1 VYSVQC
7 TVYSGQ
13 WAVGISADPLSAK
26 RPAHC
31 STLYA
36 IFPRMKIVP
45 LKSLRHPEIAR
56 LTGREPSPSPQIQ
69 KIVNDILAR
78 VRKEG
83 HAAVLDY
90 ARRFDG
96 LKGNLRVTPAELR
109 KAADKAP
116 AKVRSAIRKA
126 IANVRK
132 FHMRQKESSWTFRGA
147 HGETLG
153 QIIRPLDRV
162 GIYVPGGAGVY
173 PSTLI
178 MNAVPARVAGVPEIA
193 MVSPCA
199 RGLDPA
205 VAYAALQLDVTEIY
219 KVGGAQAVA
228 MLAYGTT
235 KVPRVDK
242 ITGPGNVY
250 AALAKKEVFGT
261 VDIDMVAGPSEIL
274 VLFDET
280 ADPDWV
286 AADLLSQAEHGSGYE
301 AVVGV
306 TTSPRAARRV
316 AECVRAQ
323 TESSPKRAIVE
334 KAVERFGRIFTVPDW
349 DLGCAVANAL
359 APEHL
364 EIITESP
371 RALLP
376 AIRNAGAVFLGPYSS
391 EPVGDYFAGPNH
403 VLPTNGSARFF
414 SPLGV
419 YDFCKRTSLI
429 EYPAG
434 ALRREG
440 ARIAALAD
448 AEGFYHHAAAV
459 RKRM

>member
-1 VYSVQC
+1 
-7 TVYSGQ
+7 
-13 WAVGISADPLSAK
+13 
-26 RPAHC
+26 
-31 STLYA
+31 
-36 IFPRMKIVP
+36 MKIVP
-45 LKSLRHPEIAR
+45 LKSLRHPEISR

-69 KIVNDILAR
+69 KTVSDILVR
-78 VRKEG
+78 VRKDG
-83 HAAVLDY
+83 HAAVLEY

-109 KAADKAP
+109 KAADTAP
-116 AKVRSAIRKA
+116 AKVRTAIRKA

-132 FHMRQKESSWTFRGA
+132 FHMRQKESSWTFRGM

-153 QIIRPLDRV
+153 QIIRPLDRI

-193 MVSPCA
+193 MVTPCA
-199 RGLDPA
+199 QGLDPA

-228 MLAYGTT
+228 MLAFGTT
-235 KVPRVDK
+235 KVTRVDK

-274 VLFDET
+274 VMFDET

-306 TTSPRAARRV
+306 TTSPQAARWV

-323 TESSPKRAIVE
+323 TETSPKRAVVE
-334 KAVERFGRIFTVPDW
+334 KAVGRFGRIFTVPDW
-349 DLGCAVANAL
+349 ELGCAVANAL

-364 EIITESP
+364 EVITESP
-371 RALLP
+371 RSLLP

-419 YDFCKRTSLI
+419 YDFYKRTSLI
-429 EYPAG
+429 EYPAK
-434 ALRREG
+434 ALRKEG

-448 AEGFYHHAAAV
+448 AEGFHHHAAAV